1 MRERGSGSRLAS
13 TRTAPAVQV
22 LVVLVLVAVL
32 APAAYAAP
40 SGSSESS
47 GSSSSPTI
55 DSAAPTPTSPPA
67 TLPPQGHGPGGVTI
81 GGPELDTRGQ
91 VLYEG
96 AAPLPADLNTRALV
110 VADLTTG
117 QILAAQDPHGR
128 YYPASTL
135 KMLTFLALYPHL
147 DPNQVLTATFEDAS
161 VEGSRVGIVE
171 NGQYTV
177 AQLWTALMLQSGND
191 AAKMLTDAAGGQDVV
206 LDLMNAKA
214 EQLQAYD
221 TLAGTTSGLDVAGQS
236 SSAYDLALFIR
247 EIVRDPTLRSI
258 AGQLLG
264 ELPAQPPKYP
274 APMSYGNQ
282 NQLMLAYPGT
292 IAGKTG
298 FTDAA
303 RHTFA
308 AAAERNGRTIAVTL
322 MQAEH
327 QPKPTWQQAAALL
340 DWGFA
345 SPLDASGAG
354 RLVLPDEISP
364 APAASSSAA
373 VAAASGADGA
383 NGSVPA
389 SSDVGSDGAVA
400 AHAGSGG
407 GASGPDRGM
416 TTWPLLPILGVLL
429 VVAVWIAAPSR
440 KPGKHA
446 R

>member
-13 TRTAPAVQV
+13 ARTAPAVQV
-22 LVVLVLVAVL
+22 LVVLVLVVVL

-40 SGSSESS
+40 SSSSESS

-55 DSAAPTPTSPPA
+55 DPAAPTPTSPPA
-67 TLPPQGHGPGGVTI
+67 TLPPQGHGPGGITI
-81 GGPELDTRGQ
+81 GGPELDTRDQ

-96 AAPLPADLNTRALV
+96 AAPLPPDLNTRALV

-247 EIVRDPTLRSI
+247 EVVRDPTLRSI

-282 NQLMLAYPGT
+282 NQLMLAYPGA

-340 DWGFA
+340 DWAFA
-345 SPLDASGAG
+345 APVDATGAG
-354 RLVLPDEISP
+354 RLVEPGETSP
-364 APAASSSAA
+364 EPPSSASSSPVASQ
-373 VAAASGADGA
+373 AAA
-383 NGSVPA
+383 
-389 SSDVGSDGAVA
+389 
-400 AHAGSGG
+400 
-407 GASGPDRGM
+407 DRGAIGRPAAAGLSDSGDREM

-429 VVAVWIAAPSR
+429 LVAVWIAAPSR
-440 KPGKHA
+440 RAAKAQAGTHEQ